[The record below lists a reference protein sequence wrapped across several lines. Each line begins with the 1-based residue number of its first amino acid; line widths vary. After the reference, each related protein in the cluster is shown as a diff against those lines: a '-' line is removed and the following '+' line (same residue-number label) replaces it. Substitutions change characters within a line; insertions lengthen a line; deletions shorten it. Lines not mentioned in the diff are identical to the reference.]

1 MHAKSG
7 RTVRDLRRENRTAV
21 LRRLYFDGPMSR
33 LMLGP
38 ATGLSSGSISNVV
51 AELVAEGL
59 VEEAGSVDSAGG
71 RPRTLLRI
79 TPGSGCMIGV
89 DIGETRVR
97 IELFDLALT
106 ELARTERPLATS
118 GPRTARYEVAVVVG
132 HLRDGIAE
140 VLRTAGVPAERLLG
154 VGIGVP
160 GIVERTPEEG
170 AVVHGQTIG
179 WDAVPLERLLRETVA
194 LPAEVPYRIENGA
207 KTLGQA
213 EMWFGAGRGARS
225 AVVVLFG
232 SGVGACAV
240 TDPLGP
246 GQALEWG
253 HLTVRVRGRRCR
265 CGAQGCLEAYAGAEA
280 LLERWREA
288 GGEPPAGADEE
299 TALTAML
306 AAAYPTPAGP
316 GAADR
321 GPADTG
327 PAGTGPAGP
336 GPAATGSIA
345 PGPVGPGPAPTG
357 PAGTGPAGTGPAGTG
372 PAETR
377 ATVPGPSEADTAG
390 TGSSAAGASVPAP
403 SDTETG
409 GTRASAARAESYP
422 ACVSGTAVAG
432 PGSPGAAPDAV
443 ALAVLDETAEYLGAG
458 LADLINLFQPDRILV
473 GGWAGLQL
481 GSRFLATV
489 TAYARAYALR
499 HPGGRTEIAL
509 GTLGPEAVTVG
520 AGLLPLVDFFAQG
533 GRRPEHAP
541 SIPAPAWQTALRD
554 RAST

>member
-1 MHAKSG
+1 MTRSNG

-79 TPGSGCMIGV
+79 APGSGCMIGV

-118 GPRTARYEVAVVVG
+118 GPRTGRYEVGVVVA

-140 VLRTAGVPAERLLG
+140 VLRTAEVPAERLLG

-160 GIVERTPEEG
+160 GIVEHTDADG

-179 WDAVPLERLLRETVA
+179 WDAVPLERLLREAVD
-194 LPAEVPYRIENGA
+194 LPPEVPYRIDNGA

-213 EMWFGAGRGARS
+213 EMWFGAGRGASS

-232 SGVGACAV
+232 SGVGACV
-240 TDPLGP
+240 VMDPLGP
-246 GQALEWG
+246 GRALEWG

-280 LLERWREA
+280 LLARWREA
-288 GGEPPAGADEE
+288 GGRPPAGADEE
-299 TALTAML
+299 TALAAL
-306 AAAYPTPAGP
+306 VAAAYPGD
-316 GAADR
+316 GATAD
-321 GPADTG
+321 
-327 PAGTGPAGP
+327 
-336 GPAATGSIA
+336 PAA
-345 PGPVGPGPAPTG
+345 V
-357 PAGTGPAGTGPAGTG
+357 
-372 PAETR
+372 
-377 ATVPGPSEADTAG
+377 
-390 TGSSAAGASVPAP
+390 
-403 SDTETG
+403 
-409 GTRASAARAESYP
+409 
-422 ACVSGTAVAG
+422 
-432 PGSPGAAPDAV
+432 
-443 ALAVLDETAEYLGAG
+443 AVLEETAEYLGAG
-458 LADLINLFQPDRILV
+458 FADLVNLFQPERILV
-473 GGWAGLQL
+473 GGWAGLLL
-481 GSRFLATV
+481 GTRFLAAV
-489 TAYARAYALR
+489 EEHARAYALAYPAAR
-499 HPGGRTEIAL
+499 VTMGMGL
-509 GTLGPEAVTVG
+509 LGPEAVTVG
-520 AGLLPLVDFFAQG
+520 AAILPLADFFARG
-533 GRRPEHAP
+533 GRREESGPVGE
-541 SIPAPAWQTALRD
+541 APALAETVRE
-554 RAST
+554 RAAG